1 MRDIFWGMDCG
12 RSALIERVLQLL
24 TLSQCMIGCEC
35 GRGVWSPRGNGYY
48 VELSVSP
55 EAAPDDA
62 LNGPGEGR
70 CQWRSTA
77 ADSEGL

>member
-1 MRDIFWGMDCG
+1 
-12 RSALIERVLQLL
+12 
-24 TLSQCMIGCEC
+24 MIGCEC